1 MPIVCGNCGSENR
14 SNAKFCIGCAGRLP
28 GFAPS
33 GAAALQPEET
43 RPGRTASQPVLPPVL
58 EPSFAAGSRA
68 PETRRGV
75 PSEAPS
81 SEGAITSFWLNL
93 GLVSLTMIIAFVAW
107 CVYVL
112 HHGTAPW
119 AQIERM
125 FASTPAARQTEPVAR
140 TDAPETKAAAPT
152 VLPAS
157 TVPPVAPAAPTP
169 TAAPASSTATVAAPS
184 TASSA
189 AALASPA
196 AALGLGLGS
205 GLPPKT
211 QTASV
216 INPSSK
222 STSQRSRRAQRDE
235 EPDGSLAYQLPSPQP
250 RTYPD
255 PGPPI
260 APGPGPQYSWVRPSQ
275 RVADD
280 PGPPVAIGPGP
291 RYGYEVRSEASAPSS
306 VPSGDPGPPIA
317 VGPGPRYDYSTP
329 GSRR

>member
-33 GAAALQPEET
+33 GAAALQQEVN
-43 RPGRTASQPVLPPVL
+43 RPGRTSSQPVPPPVL
-58 EPSFAAGSRA
+58 EPSFAAAWRA

-81 SEGAITSFWLNL
+81 AEGAITSFWLNL

-125 FASTPAARQTEPVAR
+125 FASTPAARQAEPIAKTVA
-140 TDAPETKAAAPT
+140 
-152 VLPAS
+152 PAS
-157 TVPPVAPAAPTP
+157 TVAPVAPAAPVPTP
-169 TAAPASSTATVAAPS
+169 APASSTATVAAPS
-184 TASSA
+184 TASST

-196 AALGLGLGS
+196 TALGLGLGS

-222 STSQRSRRAQRDE
+222 SASPEKRTSQRSRRAQRDE
-235 EPDGSLAYQLPSPQP
+235 EPDDSLAYQLPSPQP

-291 RYGYEVRSEASAPSS
+291 RYGYQVRSEASAPSS